1 MSVTRMRSAGFA
13 LERSAIIVT
22 GSTMTTLPPCSI
34 CTLAWPSAV
43 MVMAPP
49 GASTVVVVGSWA
61 YPTPAANTTNEAT
74 LHRSFMKVLLSPFR
88 RAAAGL
94 YSAAATARSIYRRR
108 ITYDSRSEA
117 NVCGRHSGE
126 PGVPGH
132 DGESAGTDGCRA
144 GADGGR
150 DLQDRPIAARHP
162 GGHVLRGDGDLR
174 QLDGQ

>member
-1 MSVTRMRSAGFA
+1 
-13 LERSAIIVT
+13 
-22 GSTMTTLPPCSI
+22 
-34 CTLAWPSAV
+34 

-74 LHRSFMKVLLSPFR
+74 LHRSFIKSPFALSPR
-88 RAAAGL
+88 RGRIILRGSNGAIDTGGPRERSARAALACRV
-94 YSAAATARSIYRRR
+94 AERRDRR

-132 DGESAGTDGCRA
+132 DGES
-144 GADGGR
+144 
-150 DLQDRPIAARHP
+150 
-162 GGHVLRGDGDLR
+162 
-174 QLDGQ
+174 